1 MNRRLLKRQ
10 QGLNLIELM
19 IAITIGVFI
28 SLMVVQYLVTSSR
41 LFKQQGV
48 DSNLE
53 SNGTFAISYLSQ
65 FIRQAGSRSP
75 TGSDVPFF
83 VGDCDDDPCTFNSD
97 DLGVSDQLA
106 VQMFPVNNRDCV
118 NNEVDDGNRIANV
131 FFVADSDGN
140 RNPTPS
146 CGTGGKECALYC
158 RGYDVSNQAWLGN
171 EAVALI
177 DGIDQLQVLY
187 GVSNDNKQID
197 RYVDASRVPAPGD
210 VGIAI
215 QDAWDRVR
223 SVKLAVLVSDGQN
236 SGTEIQEARSYQ
248 LLDSP
253 TITFD
258 DRVSRKIY
266 STTVTINNKLP

>member
-19 IAITIGVFI
+19 IAITIGIFI

-48 DSNLE
+48 DTNLE

-75 TGSDVPFF
+75 TGSDVPFY

-97 DLGVSDQLA
+97 DSGVSDQLA

-118 NNEVDDGNRIANV
+118 NNAVDDGIRIANV
-131 FFVADSDGN
+131 FFVADSDTGAVSE
-140 RNPTPS
+140 S
-146 CGTGGKECALYC
+146 CGIDDQECALFC
-158 RGYDVSNQAWLGN
+158 RGFSVSDQNWLGD
-171 EAVALI
+171 AVALI
-177 DGIDQLQVLY
+177 DGVDQLQVLY
-187 GVSNDNKQID
+187 GVSNDVGQID
-197 RYVDASRVPAPGD
+197 RYVDAERVPAPGAT
-210 VGIAI
+210 GIEI
-215 QDAWDRVR
+215 QNAWDKVR

-236 SGTEIQEARSYQ
+236 TGTEIQEARSYQ

-253 TITFD
+253 TITFN